1 MTKIINLKLLVI
13 LILILINNK
22 SFSVNSNFVIATVDR
37 EPITYL
43 DLIEKSKLK
52 YYLNNKDNKFH
63 NLKKYFGLSVDKN
76 IKDIISLTY
85 DQRFIRRKKV
95 KSDNGIEFLVNLP
108 ETKSLNPG
116 QAFELDNL
124 DLIKVLA
131 KVEDLLEIKGNNL
144 MQLIWHIG
152 NRHIPCQIEKDRVL
166 IQFDKV
172 IGDMILRLGGKIN
185 QVKESFNP
193 EGGAYGMGRTHGHK
207 H

>member
-1 MTKIINLKLLVI
+1 MLNCFNII
-13 LILILINNK
+13 
-22 SFSVNSNFVIATVDR
+22 DQ
-37 EPITYL
+37 TY
-43 DLIEKSKLK
+43 
-52 YYLNNKDNKFH
+52 N
-63 NLKKYFGLSVDKN
+63 KN